1 MIWRTQMQARFK
13 ALVPRNLDPGPHLK
27 FPTWAM
33 IGIANADLPL
43 LFNAQVLENLKN
55 VLVLLMSMVHKVN

>member
-1 MIWRTQMQARFK
+1 
-13 ALVPRNLDPGPHLK
+13 
-27 FPTWAM
+27 M

-55 VLVLLMSMVHKVN
+55 VLVLLMSMVHKVNWRAVACLEAKFLFFFLSYYLGFPSHAEGEF